1 MAKPLGLPKFLLDL
15 GVLLSARIGR
25 SLLQEWIAVAFSIR
39 AVSPAAAA
47 RAERQNDR
55 LDTVSVLLCT
65 RDRPE
70 LLAECLS
77 SCAQLIHPPGIDIRV
92 CVADNNEIAH
102 EHNILQTAKRIGLS
116 IDYCHE
122 PRRGYA
128 SARNCALK
136 LAIATHADLAVFLD
150 DDSRADPRLV
160 VEHVEAIRRY
170 RADAVLGRIEGLSR
184 RPREG
189 RRVYRAGTGN
199 ISLQRWIYA
208 PKPQGMGLRFDE
220 RLNLLG
226 QEDREFF
233 ADVIRN
239 GGVIQQSCLPVVH
252 NSDAEEANPSSTAR
266 PFKARLS
273 FAKMEGRN
281 EVVVA
286 RIRHGFGKAIARLAL
301 RQTPQLQRGL
311 TDAALSIAV
320 RSVDG
325 QRSKA
330 KMEEARLRLAKVGA
344 AISGFWRPGFERQ
357 AARCGQLVEVSHPS
371 DPRTSS

>member
-1 MAKPLGLPKFLLDL
+1 M
-15 GVLLSARIGR
+15 
-25 SLLQEWIAVAFSIR
+25 AFSIR

-47 RAERQNDR
+47 RAERQYDR

-160 VEHVEAIRRY
+160 VEHVDAVRHY

-273 FAKMEGRN
+273 FAKMEDRN